1 MFLVRSISRFSSAES
16 AQVCLGG
23 SGATPVGM
31 LGKNQVE
38 RTEGV
43 GGGLSSYERVHG
55 QEPYARMRRK
65 SATSLSG
72 NSRGVF
78 LV

>member
-1 MFLVRSISRFSSAES
+1 MFLVRSISRFSSVES

-43 GGGLSSYERVHG
+43 GEGLELRSYKPVQG
-55 QEPYARMRRK
+55 QETNTRMRRK
-65 SATSLSG
+65 SATSLQEM
-72 NSRGVF
+72 RRCF
-78 LV
+78 

>member
-1 MFLVRSISRFSSAES
+1 MFLVRSISRFSSVES
-16 AQVCLGG
+16 APGGGGG

-43 GGGLSSYERVHG
+43 CGGLSSYDRAHG
-55 QEPYARMRRK
+55 QEPYTRMRRK

-72 NSRGVF
+72 N
-78 LV
+78 

>member
-1 MFLVRSISRFSSAES
+1 MFLVRSISRFSSVES
-16 AQVCLGG
+16 APGAWGG

-43 GGGLSSYERVHG
+43 GEGLARSYEHVHG
-55 QEPYARMRRK
+55 QEPNTRMRRK
-65 SATSLSG
+65 SATSLQEIRDG
-72 NSRGVF
+72 CF
-78 LV
+78 